1 MPAFERWTF
10 DSQSGLVGVAVII
23 AIPEAE
29 CAKEVKHLDL
39 NKDDLLIER
48 ALVVSSAY
56 DPHGLTTPFVLP
68 SKQLFQDLTQEELRW
83 QHWLVGLFKLSEFSV
98 ECCLKMNPFSIINS
112 SQLHHFANASEIG
125 YGSVSYLHLINEY
138 RDFQ

>member
-10 DSQSGLVGVAVII
+10 DSQSGLVGVAVIV

-48 ALVVSSAY
+48 PLGVRWCTKTVTFGFKT
-56 DPHGLTTPFVLP
+56 DLRPCP
-68 SKQLFQDLTQEELRW
+68 ST
-83 QHWLVGLFKLSEFSV
+83 
-98 ECCLKMNPFSIINS
+98 
-112 SQLHHFANASEIG
+112 
-125 YGSVSYLHLINEY
+125 
-138 RDFQ
+138 